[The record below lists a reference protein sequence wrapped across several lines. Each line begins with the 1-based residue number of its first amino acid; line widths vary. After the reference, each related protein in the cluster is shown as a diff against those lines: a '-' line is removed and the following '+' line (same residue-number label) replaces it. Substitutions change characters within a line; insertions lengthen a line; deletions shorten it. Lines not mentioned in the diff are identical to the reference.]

1 MKGVIKNK
9 KKKGFT
15 LIEMVAVVA
24 IIGILAAILV
34 PKITGYMKEAKKT
47 GVIDQARKVSQAYE
61 TAQMK
66 DKLAKD
72 DNGTVTETPD
82 NIKVATISNETMLS
96 LLDMKTSDLS
106 KELEKIIG
114 VTKADNAVVATDITV
129 KDCIDITN
137 GAEFEVTSD
146 GKLISG
152 SITTK

>member
-1 MKGVIKNK
+1 MKRLIKNK

-61 TAQMK
+61 TAKMK

-72 DNGTVTETPD
+72 DNGKITETPET
-82 NIKVATISNETMLS
+82 IKVATISNETMLS
-96 LLDMKTSDLS
+96 LLDMETSELS
-106 KELEKIIG
+106 EELKKVIG
-114 VTKADNAVVATDITV
+114 VTKDNNSVVATDITV
-129 KDCIDITN
+129 QDCIDITK

-152 SITTK
+152 SIITK